1 VADEPPRPPARAPP
15 AGARLRPAGGLS
27 GDVGGLHHRLPGQ
40 RGESA
45 STAASYRTAAACGSS
60 TGCGATATRSTC
72 SGSAGTRATGSWCRS
87 ASARTACRSS
97 RRTPSPR
104 RARPATGT
112 TSPTTKATTRSST
125 WRRSSHACYFKAG
138 AHPYIFGV
146 DNPDDSLAPMLPGVE
161 EFGAWADWPGR
172 WGASR
177 GLVGRRVRRPQPGE
191 PGASEDEVGGPGH
204 VARPVQ
210 GRHAAAV
217 DPRPR
222 PPGGDRHLSEAA
234 RHRRPP
240 QGRGD
245 GGRVRSIPHRSA
257 GPRTGW

>member
-1 VADEPPRPPARAPP
+1 VQVGLGADGLPELATYSQPEEGEARDWDDVAHHESDHPIVYVAP
-15 AGARLRPAGGLS
+15 L
-27 GDVGGLHHRLPGQ
+27 
-40 RGESA
+40 
-45 STAASYRTAAACGSS
+45 
-60 TGCGATATRSTC
+60 
-72 SGSAGTRATGSWCRS
+72 
-87 ASARTACRSS
+87 
-97 RRTPSPR
+97 
-104 RARPATGT
+104 
-112 TSPTTKATTRSST
+112 
-125 WRRSSHACYFKAG
+125 SHACYFEAG